1 MTTILTYGTFDIL
14 HRGHILLLQ
23 RARALGDRLIVGL
36 SSDEF
41 NSGKHKTSLLNYE
54 NRKCVLESIKY
65 VDIVI
70 PEIDWEQKIRDI
82 KEYKVDI
89 FVMGDDWQ
97 GKFDFLKEHCEV
109 IYLSRTPDISST
121 LIKSTL

>member
-23 RARALGDRLIVGL
+23 RARELGDKLIVGL

-41 NSGKHKTSLLNYE
+41 NSGKHKTSLLNYD

-65 VDIVI
+65 VDLVI
-70 PEIDWEQKIRDI
+70 PELDWEQKVRDI
-82 KEYKVDI
+82 KDHSVDI

-121 LIKSTL
+121 LIKSSL